1 MFVDLDDEHEDGHE
15 TDGNTK
21 TTFLTGFYPNHLFYK
36 YKHVLFLFLP
46 REQKLFQSGPKTI
59 WIWS

>member
-36 YKHVLFLFLP
+36 YKHVLFLFSIYLIFFIFT
-46 REQKLFQSGPKTI
+46 QGTKTI
-59 WIWS
+59 